1 MLNEVIYRGL
11 KLESTKCK
19 YYQVKEGNYA
29 SLVENTTTSTLELT
43 YTPGS
48 TSQSLS
54 IALGITAIGKDQE
67 MMPMGTPSRFSDV
80 IVSLNGLKLKKLTH
94 DSHVIHLIIVED
106 TDSRVVQ
113 DYGYTTI
120 AVSVEDFRNP
130 EFINYLFYSGNLQY
144 LRPIGPRPKCYEIRN
159 FPRIIIGDKSLDLK
173 SESIDS
179 FTLRRH
185 YDDYVIRAID
195 YQDQFILELR
205 KILMDYGVELVR
217 LNKEKTLNTTS
228 YITYQFMQTPVKYNH
243 PKYSDVD
250 CNILQHK
257 QPVEFNLSTPDMVMF
272 FDFKN
277 KYNNVDLLTNF
288 CEFKTTDKY
297 GKRWS
302 AAVKWGQI
310 TEEFS
315 HTYAMDNNSNFANQC
330 QFRCEL
336 FFYEVLDDRLNFL
349 NEVIY
354 NFEIA
359 N

>member
-11 KLESTKCK
+11 KLETTKCK
-19 YYQVKEGNYA
+19 YYQVKEGSIV

-54 IALGITAIGKDQE
+54 IALGITAIGKDQV
-67 MMPMGTPSRFSDV
+67 MMPMGFPKKFSEV
-80 IVSLNGLKLKKLTH
+80 IVSLNGLKLRKLTH
-94 DSHVIHLIIVED
+94 DSHVIHIIIVED
-106 TDSRVVQ
+106 SESRVVQ
-113 DYGYTTI
+113 DYNQTTI
-120 AVSVEDFRNP
+120 AVSLEDFNNLD
-130 EFINYLFYSGNLQY
+130 FINFLFYSGNLLY
-144 LRPIGPRPKCYEIRN
+144 LRPIGSRPDCYEIRN
-159 FPRIIIGDKSLDLK
+159 FPKIIIGDKSLDLK
-173 SESIDS
+173 SESRSS

-185 YDDYVIRAID
+185 YNDYVIRAID
-195 YQDQFILELR
+195 YQDQFILEIR
-205 KILMDYGVELVR
+205 KILMNYGIELIR
-217 LNKEKTLNTTS
+217 LNKEKTLNSTS

-243 PKYSDVD
+243 PKYNDIENKV
-250 CNILQHK
+250 LQHK
-257 QPVEFNLSTPDMVMF
+257 QPVEFILSTPDMVMF

-302 AAVKWGQI
+302 AAIKWGQI

-315 HTYAMDNNSNFANQC
+315 HTYSMDNNSNFANQC

-336 FFYEVLDDRLNFL
+336 FFYEVLDDRYEFL

-354 NFEIA
+354 NFE
-359 N
+359 NT